1 MSSSLRTIVR
11 RIIWLLIILGLLVD
25 GPLLEDLLAPP
36 QDVWE
41 DFPARPEHLFQ
52 DWILFLGF
60 VVLQGLL
67 VLAALRLRPTDP
79 IQTCLPSHLDG

>member
-11 RIIWLLIILGLLVD
+11 RIIWPLIVLGLLVD

-36 QDVWE
+36 QDAWG
-41 DFPARPEHLFQ
+41 DFAARPEHLPQ

-60 VVLQGLL
+60 VVLQGVL
-67 VLAALRLRPTDP
+67 VLAVLRLRPTDP
-79 IQTCLPSHLDG
+79 IQTCLPSQLDG